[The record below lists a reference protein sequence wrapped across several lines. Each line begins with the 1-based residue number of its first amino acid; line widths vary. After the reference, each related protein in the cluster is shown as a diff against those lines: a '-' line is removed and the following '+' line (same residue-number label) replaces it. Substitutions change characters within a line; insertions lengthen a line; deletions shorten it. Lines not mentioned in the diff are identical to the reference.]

1 MKKTLLLAALAG
13 LLVAACGASPVDTQA
28 TVAAQVAATVA
39 AQPTQPPQQ
48 VPVEV
53 PVTVQVP
60 VEVPVTVIV
69 PVTVAPTETSAAPAA
84 TAAPADTSAPA
95 VTNNPQDPMAGANP
109 TPIIAEDFVLPD
121 FWYEFDSSSGSG
133 AFVDGAYTLVSID
146 PENVEWTFNGRK
158 TANIYLTAKTV
169 VPDTKCKAGD
179 HWGVIFRYRDNANFY
194 MFGVSCD
201 GKYRLAKRVDGVFEV
216 MVDLTDSNAILKLGQ
231 NNTVGVRAVGDQI
244 SMYAN
249 DQYLATVN
257 DGSFAEG
264 LVGMYVWSRLTPGL
278 TVVFDDVTV
287 YLINQ

>member
-39 AQPTQPPQQ
+39 AQPTQPPQ
-48 VPVEV
+48 
-53 PVTVQVP
+53 QVP

-194 MFGVSCD
+194 M
-201 GKYRLAKRVDGVFEV
+201 
-216 MVDLTDSNAILKLGQ
+216 
-231 NNTVGVRAVGDQI
+231 
-244 SMYAN
+244 
-249 DQYLATVN
+249 
-257 DGSFAEG
+257 
-264 LVGMYVWSRLTPGL
+264 
-278 TVVFDDVTV
+278 
-287 YLINQ
+287 

>member
-1 MKKTLLLAALAG
+1 MKKTLILAALAG

-53 PVTVQVP
+53 PVTVPVP

-84 TAAPADTSAPA
+84 TAAPA

-216 MVDLTDSNAILKLGQ
+216 MVDLTDSNTILKLGQ